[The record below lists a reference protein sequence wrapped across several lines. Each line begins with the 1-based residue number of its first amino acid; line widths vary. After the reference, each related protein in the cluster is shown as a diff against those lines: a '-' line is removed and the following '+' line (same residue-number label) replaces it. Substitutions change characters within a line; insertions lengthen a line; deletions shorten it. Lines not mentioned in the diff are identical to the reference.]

1 MTNTELADHLRQLH
15 AFLVIAGYDEMHA
28 RRYIHIASEVE
39 DLTEP
44 AEQLMREARLRE
56 IQGVGPSVAG
66 YIKEILQNGKS
77 SKQEE
82 WEKLV
87 PFSVVELLRVPGLG
101 HKTAQ
106 RLWHDF
112 QISSIADLKAAIEA
126 GKLDDA
132 SGIGEKTLARW
143 RETVERIEAKG

>member
-1 MTNTELADHLRQLH
+1 MTNKELADHLRALH
-15 AFLVIAGYDEMHA
+15 GFLVIAGYDEMHA

-39 DLTEP
+39 DLQEP
-44 AEQLMREARLRE
+44 VEQLKKEGRLRE

-66 YIKEILQNGKS
+66 YLKEILENGKS

-87 PFSVVELLRVPGLG
+87 PFSVVELLRIPGLG

-112 QISSIADLKAAIEA
+112 QIDSIQALKEAIDA
-126 GKLDDA
+126 GKLEKA
-132 SGIGEKTLARW
+132 QGIGAKTVERW
-143 RETVERIEAKG
+143 RESAERRTKA